1 MQDRKSQKIMT
12 DEIFDVVVVGA
23 GVVGCAVARRF
34 ALQGARVAVIE
45 KATDILDGASKANS
59 AILHTGFDAPEGS
72 LELNCI
78 RDGYSEYTEI
88 HQQLGLPLEK
98 TGAHVVAWSDDEVV
112 KLEAILIQAHANG
125 IEDIEIIDQKM
136 LLAAE
141 PNLSQKAKAAIF
153 VPGEAI
159 IDPWSAPYAYLRQA
173 LMNGAEIFLSCEV
186 VDGTFEND
194 AWALETS
201 RVELKTRHVINCA
214 GLFGDLLDEKMLGRS
229 AFKITPR
236 KGQFVVFDKAAY
248 PLVNSIILPVPS
260 ERTKGIVV
268 FQTVFGN
275 LAVGPTAEDQQSRT
289 DASTDSGALQNL
301 IAAGI
306 DKIPALEHVPT
317 TAVYAG
323 LRPASEY
330 KDYQI
335 SLECDRNW
343 ITVGGIRSTGLSGAL
358 GIARHVFELYSGD
371 VTKHRSIENPKIPQA
386 PVLVQSSSQGLQRDW
401 QQDKCGEIV
410 CHCELV
416 SKREIER
423 ALKGPLA
430 ARSLAGLK
438 RQTRATMGRCQ
449 GFYCSARLAELTRD
463 KFKQPM
469 AEAIDHD

>member
-1 MQDRKSQKIMT
+1 MQGHKSQGFMT
-12 DEIFDVVVVGA
+12 NEILDVVIIGA

-59 AILHTGFDAPEGS
+59 AILHTGFDAPSGS
-72 LELNCI
+72 LELKCI
-78 RDGYSEYTEI
+78 RDGYREYIDI

-98 TGAHVVAWSDDEVV
+98 TGAHVVAWSDDEVA
-112 KLEAILIQAHANG
+112 KLESILAQAHANG
-125 IEDIEIIDQKM
+125 VKDVRIINQKE
-136 LLAAE
+136 LRAAE
-141 PNLSQKAKAAIF
+141 PNLSQQAKAAIF
-153 VPGEAI
+153 IPGEAI
-159 IDPWSAPYAYLRQA
+159 IDPWSAPYTYLRQA

-186 VDGTFEND
+186 VGGSFEND
-194 AWALETS
+194 TWS
-201 RVELKTRHVINCA
+201 LKTSNGAIKSRHVINCA
-214 GLFGDLLDEKMLGRS
+214 GLFGDLLDEKLLGCS

-289 DASTDSGALQNL
+289 DASTDNNSLQEL

-306 DKIPALEHVPT
+306 DKIPALEHMPT

-323 LRPASEY
+323 LRPASEH

-335 SLECDRNW
+335 VLEADRNW
-343 ITVGGIRSTGLSGAL
+343 ITVGAIRSTGLSSAL
-358 GIARHVFELYSGD
+358 GIARHVFELYSSFGN
-371 VTKHRSIENPKIPQA
+371 KHQPIKAPKIPQA
-386 PVLVQSSSQGLQRDW
+386 PVLVQSSSHGLQRDW
-401 QQDKCGEIV
+401 QHDNCGEIV

-416 SKREIER
+416 SKREIEQ
-423 ALKGPLA
+423 ALIGPLA

-463 KFKQPM
+463 KFKQPV
-469 AEAIDHD
+469 AEVIDHD